1 MWVPK
6 KTRPLLKTDAAVI
19 DRDYED
25 LLYYDFPVLFTGIN
39 RLNERV
45 VGSLVENVK
54 SFESYLHSIVD
65 EKLYVRFLRR
75 EISYLKLL
83 EDAYLLFL
91 LHWTGEKTPTV
102 YPLNYTDIPEA
113 YKPDAAALCPETTIP
128 PSFDYVATL
137 TGGRADHHQ
146 AKPETL
152 SKFQNKVAGLLRTPF
167 DLKPL
172 AKLIADVF
180 LQAPNLAEAHG
191 PGSLKVR
198 YHVEL
203 SNPAAPLFH
212 EADAYTYSRFI
223 SEYVSYCLNDLPTE
237 APNLVENRTGDSNAF
252 TSLLNE
258 YLRMTGPV
266 SESPSNRRKE
276 LEENLLIAAR
286 QMEGITSIVTD
297 EFKDLV
303 ISSISESSMARTLGV
318 INEQTEVELTNA
330 IVEVDRR
337 SGKTVFQD
345 TDLNVY
351 KIQIYDLNTN
361 TRKGKGLIPEPT
373 KSGLIM
379 KPTIKILGTQ
389 SLPQTKYTES
399 LHLDKAIEVRG
410 RATKVDE
417 VIKHI
422 EIEFEEE

>member
-6 KTRPLLKTDAAVI
+6 KTRPLLKTDAALI

-25 LLYYDFPVLFTGIN
+25 LLFYDFPVLFTGIN

-45 VGSLVENVK
+45 VGSLVEDVK
-54 SFESYLHSIVD
+54 RFESYLHSIID
-65 EKLYVRFLRR
+65 EKLYIGFLRR
-75 EISYLKLL
+75 EISYLELL
-83 EDAYLLFL
+83 ERAYLLFL

-113 YKPDAAALCPETTIP
+113 YKPDAAALCPEITIP
-128 PSFDYVATL
+128 PSFDYIATL
-137 TGGRADHHQ
+137 NGGRADYHQ

-172 AKLIADVF
+172 SKLIADVF
-180 LQAPNLAEAHG
+180 LQAPNFAEAHG
-191 PGSLKVR
+191 SGSLKVR
-198 YHVEL
+198 YHVEF
-203 SNPAAPLFH
+203 SDPAHPLFH
-212 EADAYTYSRFI
+212 EPDTYSRFI
-223 SEYVSYCLNDLPTE
+223 GEYVSYCLNDLPTE
-237 APNLVENRTGDSNAF
+237 APNLVENRTGDSSGF

-258 YLRMTGPV
+258 YLKVTGSV
-266 SESPSNRRKE
+266 SEPSSIRRKE

-286 QMEGITSIVTD
+286 RLEGITSIVTD
-297 EFKDLV
+297 EFKDLA
-303 ISSISESSMARTLGV
+303 ISSISESSMERTLGV
-318 INEQTEVELTNA
+318 VNEQTETELNAA
-330 IVEVDRR
+330 IVEVEKR
-337 SGKTVFQD
+337 SGKTVVHD
-345 TDLNVY
+345 TDLATY

-373 KSGLIM
+373 ASGLIM
-379 KPTIKILGTQ
+379 KPSIKILGDQ
-389 SLPQTKYTES
+389 ALPQTKYTES
-399 LHLDKAIEVRG
+399 LDMDRAIQVRG
-410 RATKVDE
+410 RATKIDE